1 MTQTCTICRHEQR
14 TEIEIAIVRRAP
26 YRDIEGR
33 FKVSKSAV
41 ARHAEVHLPEALAK
55 SEEARKVADADTVLQ
70 QMVHLRDKALGILD
84 RSEEAED
91 SKTALQAI
99 REARSCVELIAKVTG
114 ELDEKSEED
123 SDLVALRELVDQVR
137 AHGGDMPRG
146 KPNP

>member
-1 MTQTCTICRHEQR
+1 MASGTSPIDSNLHNLPHEQR
-14 TEIEIAIVRRAP
+14 TEIKIAIVRRAP
-26 YRDIEGR
+26 YRDIKGR

-91 SKTALQAI
+91 SKTGFTGHTRGQELRRTN
-99 REARSCVELIAKVTG
+99 RESNG
-114 ELDEKSEED
+114 
-123 SDLVALRELVDQVR
+123 
-137 AHGGDMPRG
+137 
-146 KPNP
+146 

>member
-1 MTQTCTICRHEQR
+1 M
-14 TEIEIAIVRRAP
+14 
-26 YRDIEGR
+26 
-33 FKVSKSAV
+33 
-41 ARHAEVHLPEALAK
+41 PEALAK
-55 SEEARKVADADTVLQ
+55 SEEARKVANADTVLQ

-99 REARSCVELIAKVTG
+99 REARSCVELIAKIRG

-137 AHGGDMPRG
+137 AHSGDMPRG
-146 KPNP
+146 SLTLEKDGSGDGYAVVLTPNPLQTLDD